1 MFALRVRFPQN
12 WPGWHVSE
20 YVLNESLDLD
30 ISSPHQ
36 DYGKPTVVTTTVES
50 EMRSDY
56 WSDCP
61 VFRGYIRDTDCK
73 KLLSSYSLPPL
84 STISSGGKIY
94 PTSSASTAVPVVLKF
109 AMREDLVEDL
119 IQEAAVYFGPLKSLQ
134 GKAIPRCLGFYTG
147 IGEGGQEIACLML
160 EYWGEALKTPFPM
173 LPLGLRIKILQRLG
187 ELHRCGVH
195 HGDFAERNVLQCNND
210 VRLIDFDLVEGHEC
224 DCDAKF
230 DFDLGSPPDVDRV
243 GCTLL
248 WEIGWE
254 MGIWEDM
261 EECENA
267 SSNSSEF
274 GISGGLGSSS
284 GSESDL
290 GSDLGPRLAKD
301 LSLDDGRQG

>member
-1 MFALRVRFPQN
+1 M
-12 WPGWHVSE
+12 W
-20 YVLNESLDLD
+20 
-30 ISSPHQ
+30 
-36 DYGKPTVVTTTVES
+36 
-50 EMRSDY
+50 
-56 WSDCP
+56 
-61 VFRGYIRDTDCK
+61 
-73 KLLSSYSLPPL
+73 
-84 STISSGGKIY
+84 
-94 PTSSASTAVPVVLKF
+94 SASWGCEFLPIKLSQSRVANIRFCTIASFITLAVVS
-109 AMREDLVEDL
+109 R
-119 IQEAAVYFGPLKSLQ
+119 LQ
-134 GKAIPRCLGFYTG
+134 
-147 IGEGGQEIACLML
+147 
-160 EYWGEALKTPFPM
+160 
-173 LPLGLRIKILQRLG
+173 
-187 ELHRCGVH
+187 
-195 HGDFAERNVLQCNND
+195 FAERNVLQCNND

-267 SSNSSEF
+267 SSNSSEL

-290 GSDLGPRLAKD
+290 GSDLGPRLARD